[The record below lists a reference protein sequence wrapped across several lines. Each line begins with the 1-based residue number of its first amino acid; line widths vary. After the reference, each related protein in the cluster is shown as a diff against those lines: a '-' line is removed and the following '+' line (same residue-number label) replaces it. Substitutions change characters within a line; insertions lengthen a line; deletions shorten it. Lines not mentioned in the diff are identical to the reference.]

1 MRMRPAL
8 VLTGATAVVVAI
20 GCSSANTPAPAP
32 APVTPAPAAA
42 RPAAPQPQTPTNPD
56 EPDAPAPGGGGAG
69 RGGRGG
75 AGGAGAAAAAAPQA
89 YNRVVT
95 AQAQTKVGMFKVHK
109 IGERVLFEI
118 PRSELNK
125 DILLLQEIAQTALGA
140 GYDGAPAGNR
150 MVHFERRD
158 NRVLLR
164 GYSNEIFAS
173 DTTSP
178 VAGAVNASNVKP
190 ILAIFNVEAYGPDSA
205 PVIDVSRLF
214 TAPPTELS
222 PAARVGAGYTIDATR
237 SWVEHVASFPD
248 NVNVSSLLTLQSG
261 GGGRGAAAAGG
272 GRGGRGGGGGFSAPT
287 ATIVASYSFHRLPD
301 TPMEPRLCD
310 NRVGYFSLTVT
321 DFAGEE
327 QRMASNTRC
336 FITRY
341 RLEKKDPN
349 AAISDPVKPIVY
361 YLDANTPM
369 KWRPWL
375 KKAIEDWQPAFE
387 AAGFSHAIIAKDAP
401 TNDPDWS
408 PEDAR
413 YSVVRWLPSTTENA
427 SGPNIHD
434 PRSGEILNAHIQFYQ
449 NVTNLARTWYFTQ
462 AAANDPRART
472 FPYPDSLM
480 GRLLEYVL
488 AHEVGHTIGFQ
499 HNMKASSQ
507 YPLDSLRNADFLR
520 RMGHVS
526 TLMDYSR
533 FNYVVQPEDHIAP
546 ELLIPKIGPYDIWA
560 THWGYAP
567 IPAPTGVAMQSSS
580 HTGAE
585 LIKMAEAKE
594 KTLDEWARVQ
604 DTKPW
609 LRFSTSRAF
618 GSDPGDETEAVGDAD
633 PVRATE
639 LGIKNLKR
647 NMQWIEGATVKPTED
662 FEVMGELYTREVSQW
677 RTELGHV
684 ANLVGGME
692 SQEKYGDQKGVRFT
706 AVPKAKQQGAV
717 KFISD
722 NAFVTPTWL
731 IDTDILRKVE
741 PTGEITR
748 IVAAQS
754 SLITAL
760 LQDAKLTRLIENE
773 ATAKSSSEVY
783 TFSELLNDVRH
794 GVFTELYASGPVKV
808 DVYRRGLQRAY
819 LTDVGAKINPP
830 AAGAAAGGRGGGGG
844 GGGRGGAGPGNN
856 TGEIKSML
864 RGELKLLDSEIAT
877 SQKRATDVATK
888 RHLDDLRQQI
898 SHILKPAASASSGD
912 EAPDEEGLSKRSPID
927 LWRY

>member
-1 MRMRPAL
+1 
-8 VLTGATAVVVAI
+8 VLGSAAAAVLAI
-20 GCSSANTPAPAP
+20 GCTQKPAPAPAP
-32 APVTPAPAAA
+32 APVQTRPAPQPSAPANPEESPESPAPAA
-42 RPAAPQPQTPTNPD
+42 T
-56 EPDAPAPGGGGAG
+56 G

-75 AGGAGAAAAAAPQA
+75 QGGGAGGQNGATNPLP

-95 AQAQTKVGMFKVHK
+95 AQAKTKNGLFKTHT
-109 IGERVLFEI
+109 IGDRLLFEI
-118 PRSELNK
+118 PRSQLNK
-125 DILLLQEIAQTALGA
+125 DILLVQEIAQTALGA
-140 GYDGAPAGNR
+140 GYDGQAAGNR
-150 MVHFERRD
+150 MLQFERRE
-158 NRVLLR
+158 NKVLLR
-164 GYSNEIFAS
+164 GISNEIMAS
-173 DTTSP
+173 DTLSP
-178 VAGAVNASNVKP
+178 VAGAVSASNVHP
-190 ILAIFNVEAYGPDSA
+190 VIAIFNVEAYGPDSA
-205 PVIDVSRLF
+205 PVIDVTRLF
-214 TAPPTELS
+214 TQPPTELS
-222 PAARVGAGYTIDATR
+222 PAQRVGAGYQIDATR
-237 SWVEHVASFPD
+237 SWIERSATFPD
-248 NVNVSSLLTLQSG
+248 NVNVYSTLTLTSSG
-261 GGGRGAAAAGG
+261 AGRGAAAG
-272 GRGGRGGGGGFSAPT
+272 GRGGPAGGRGGAGFSAPT
-287 ATIVASYSFHRLPD
+287 ATIVASYSFHKLPD

-321 DFAGEE
+321 DYAGDD
-327 QRMASNTRC
+327 QRMANNTRC

-349 AAISDPVKPIVY
+349 AAVSDPVKPIVY
-361 YLDANTPM
+361 YIDANTPM

-427 SGPNIHD
+427 SGPNVHD

-449 NVTNLARTWYFTQ
+449 NVQNLARTWYFTQ

-507 YPLDSLRNADFLR
+507 YPIDSIRNADFLR

-567 IPAPTGVAMQSSS
+567 IATPMQVAQQGAT

-585 LIKMAEAKE
+585 LIRSAEAKE
-594 KTLDEWARVQ
+594 VTLDKWAREQ

-609 LRFSTSRAF
+609 LRFSTSGAF
-618 GSDPGDETEAVGDAD
+618 GSDPGDETEAVGDID

-639 LGIKNLKR
+639 LGFKNLKR
-647 NMQWIEGATVKPTED
+647 NMQWIESATVKPTDD
-662 FEVMGELYTREVSQW
+662 FDVLAELYNREVGQF

-684 ANLVGGME
+684 ANVVGGMN
-692 SQEKYGDQKGVRFT
+692 SQEKYGDQPGVRFT
-706 AVPKAKQQGAV
+706 PVPKAKQQAAM
-717 KFISD
+717 KFIAE
-722 NAFVTPTWL
+722 NGFQTPTWL
-731 IDTDILRKVE
+731 IDTDILRKTE
-741 PTGEITR
+741 PNGEVMR
-748 IVAAQS
+748 IVNAQGS
-754 SLITAL
+754 IINAL
-760 LQDAKLTRLIENE
+760 LNDAKMTRLVENE
-773 ATAKSSSEVY
+773 ALAKNPSDVY
-783 TFSELLNDVRH
+783 TLGEMLSDLRH
-794 GVFTELYASGPVKV
+794 GVFTEIYGTGPVKI
-808 DVYRRGLQRAY
+808 DAYRRGLQRDY
-819 LTDVGAKINPP
+819 LTDVGNKINPP
-830 AAGAAAGGRGGGGG
+830 AAGAAAGGRGGA
-844 GGGRGGAGPGNN
+844 GGGRGGAAAPPSN

-864 RGELKLLDSEIAT
+864 RGELKQLDAELAT
-877 SQKRATDVATK
+877 AQKRATDVATK
-888 RHLDDLRQQI
+888 RHLDDARQQI
-898 SHILKPAASASSGD
+898 SHIIKPAAAASAG
-912 EAPDEEGLSKRSPID
+912 AAADEEGNISRWP
-927 LWRY
+927 